1 MDFSSS
7 SFTQQDTTDVLQ
19 MLIEFHLKQKI
30 TIYEQAMTLRATKK
44 LTISSFF
51 LPLPC
56 LPVMAIFVVKFPKKW
71 CKIWLYLAKFQQSE
85 MKLLFLKNKHQA
97 DKHKA
102 LSEKNASKQK
112 NVLIN

>member
-44 LTISSFF
+44 INNLFFFPAFTLPSSYGNICCQVSKKVMQNLIILGKISTIWNEIIVS
-51 LPLPC
+51 
-56 LPVMAIFVVKFPKKW
+56 
-71 CKIWLYLAKFQQSE
+71 
-85 MKLLFLKNKHQA
+85 
-97 DKHKA
+97 
-102 LSEKNASKQK
+102 
-112 NVLIN
+112 

>member
-56 LPVMAIFVVKFPKKW
+56 LPVMAIFVVKLPRMGYKIRCILPKK
-71 CKIWLYLAKFQQSE
+71 
-85 MKLLFLKNKHQA
+85 
-97 DKHKA
+97 
-102 LSEKNASKQK
+102 
-112 NVLIN
+112 

>member
-44 LTISSFF
+44 LTISSF
-51 LPLPC
+51 
-56 LPVMAIFVVKFPKKW
+56 
-71 CKIWLYLAKFQQSE
+71 YLAFQLWQYLLSCFQRSDAKF
-85 MKLLFLKNKHQA
+85 
-97 DKHKA
+97 D
-102 LSEKNASKQK
+102 
-112 NVLIN
+112 II